1 MQDLDFKPIETNQR
15 VVIVDIL
22 RGWALLGV
30 VLMNYQDF
38 FFMGTVEPKIGPAT
52 NILIYIANIFFAA
65 KSWTLLSV
73 LFGYGFAVLMK
84 NTSEKGV
91 HGVKFF
97 TRRMFWLLVIAI
109 INSALFYGD
118 ILKDYAVL
126 GMILLIFHRC
136 SAKTAFRI
144 CIGLLILIPF
154 VAAYVRVANGAFVN
168 LLDPYYYLYQT
179 HNLLNVLWFGLTG
192 TWHDEILNINYVITV
207 HLMMLCCFFLG
218 LAAQKN
224 NFFVNILVNKKYI
237 KRIFWINLIIS
248 IFLLTSA
255 LLTDDKKYD
264 AFYSH
269 FSTRMVLV
277 LSTMLMIASGICWLF
292 IAGKLKRFFESMQ
305 VIGKMTLTNYIT
317 QNLIGVFLFSG
328 FGLGFGL
335 GQKLYLGYYY
345 FFALLI
351 YILQIYFCKWWL
363 ARYYYGPVEWLW
375 RQLSYGK
382 RLPIRRD

>member
-1 MQDLDFKPIETNQR
+1 
-15 VVIVDIL
+15 
-22 RGWALLGV
+22 
-30 VLMNYQDF
+30 
-38 FFMGTVEPKIGPAT
+38 
-52 NILIYIANIFFAA
+52 
-65 KSWTLLSV
+65 
-73 LFGYGFAVLMK
+73 
-84 NTSEKGV
+84 
-91 HGVKFF
+91 
-97 TRRMFWLLVIAI
+97 
-109 INSALFYGD
+109 
-118 ILKDYAVL
+118 
-126 GMILLIFHRC
+126 
-136 SAKTAFRI
+136 
-144 CIGLLILIPF
+144 
-154 VAAYVRVANGAFVN
+154 
-168 LLDPYYYLYQT
+168 
-179 HNLLNVLWFGLTG
+179 
-192 TWHDEILNINYVITV
+192 
-207 HLMMLCCFFLG
+207 MLCCFFLG

-248 IFLLTSA
+248 ILLLTSA
-255 LLTDDKKYD
+255 LLTGDKKYD